1 VGGATPANASRPESS
16 QTLDRGIRVLE
27 SLARPGY
34 AAGLTIT
41 ELAAE
46 LRVGRPVVYR
56 LVTTLEEH
64 HLVSR
69 DHDGRVRLALGVSR
83 LAAAVTPIVRNEARP
98 VLRQLADAVGA
109 TAHLTI
115 AEGDEALAL
124 VVVEPSWT
132 DFHVA
137 YRSGSRH
144 RLDQGAAGRAILA
157 GRAGRSGVVATDGE
171 LQAGAHGLA
180 VPVLVTTGGV
190 GPDAVDPA
198 AYGQSGEAAQ
208 APGSAPVLGSA
219 PVEASV
225 GVVSLEPLDARTV
238 GPRLQRAARELRAVL
253 R

>member
-1 VGGATPANASRPESS
+1 MAGPAAARGESS

-27 SLARPGY
+27 ALAGGDEP
-34 AAGLTIT
+34 AGLTIT
-41 ELAAE
+41 ELATR
-46 LRVGRPVVYR
+46 LGVGRPVVYR

-69 DHDGRVRLALGVSR
+69 AVDGRVRLALGVSR
-83 LAAAVTPIVRNEARP
+83 LASAVTPIVRSEARP
-98 VLRQLADAVGA
+98 VLRDLADGVGA

-132 DFHVA
+132 DVHIA
-137 YRSGSRH
+137 YRTGARH

-157 GRAGRSGVVATDGE
+157 GRAGEGGIVGTDGE

-180 VPVLVTTGGV
+180 VSLST
-190 GPDAVDPA
+190 A
-198 AYGQSGEAAQ
+198 AAP
-208 APGSAPVLGSA
+208 APGG
-219 PVEASV
+219 VEASV
-225 GVVSLEPLDARTV
+225 GVVSLEPLDVRIV
-238 GPRLQRAARELRAVL
+238 GPRLERAARALRAVL

>member
-1 VGGATPANASRPESS
+1 MPAGEVTPRSETS

-27 SLARPGY
+27 ALAEGGES
-34 AAGLTIT
+34 AGLTVT
-41 ELAAE
+41 ELAAT
-46 LRVGRPVVYR
+46 LGVGRPVVYR
-56 LVTTLEEH
+56 LVATLEGH

-69 DHDGRVRLALGVSR
+69 SADGRVRLALGISR
-83 LAAAVTPIVRNEARP
+83 LASAVTPIVRSEARP
-98 VLRQLADAVGA
+98 VLRELADAVGA

-137 YRSGSRH
+137 YRSGARH

-157 GRAGRSGVVATDGE
+157 GRAGDPGPVATDGE

-180 VPVLVTTGGV
+180 VPLAAGGTQ
-190 GPDAVDPA
+190 G
-198 AYGQSGEAAQ
+198 G
-208 APGSAPVLGSA
+208 
-219 PVEASV
+219 VEASV
-225 GVVSLEPLDARTV
+225 GVVSLQPLDARAV
-238 GPRLQRAARELRAVL
+238 GPRLERAARTLRAVL

>member
-1 VGGATPANASRPESS
+1 MTTEARPGRAESS
-16 QTLDRGIRVLE
+16 KTLDRGIRLLE
-27 SLARPGY
+27 LLGRPGLT
-34 AAGLTIT
+34 AGLTVT

-56 LVTTLEEH
+56 LVATLEDH
-64 HLVSR
+64 RLVAR
-69 DHDGRVRLALGVSR
+69 QADGRVRLGIGISL
-83 LAAAVTPIVRNEARP
+83 LAAAVKPVVRTEARP
-98 VLRQLADAVGA
+98 ILRELADVAGA

-137 YRSGSRH
+137 YRSGARH

-157 GRAGRSGVVATDGE
+157 GRQGRTGLVATDGE

-180 VPVLVTTGGV
+180 MPIGGV
-190 GPDAVDPA
+190 T
-198 AYGQSGEAAQ
+198 EAMGGA
-208 APGSAPVLGSA
+208 
-219 PVEASV
+219 VEASV
-225 GVVSLEPLDARTV
+225 GVVSLQPLDPTAV
-238 GPRLQRAARELRAVL
+238 GPALRRAALALAAVL

>member
-1 VGGATPANASRPESS
+1 MPAPGSEPVRGSARAESS

-27 SLARPGY
+27 ALAGESGPT
-34 AAGLTIT
+34 GLTVT
-41 ELAAE
+41 ELAAA
-46 LRVGRPVVYR
+46 LGVGRPVVYR

-64 HLVSR
+64 RLVSR
-69 DHDGRVRLALGVSR
+69 ATDGRVRLGLGVSR
-83 LAAAVTPIVRNEARP
+83 LASAVTPIVRAEARP
-98 VLRQLADAVGA
+98 VLRELADAVGA

-137 YRSGSRH
+137 YRSGARH

-157 GRAGRSGVVATDGE
+157 GRAGRSGPVSTDGE

-180 VPVLVTTGGV
+180 VPLGV
-190 GPDAVDPA
+190 GAEP
-198 AYGQSGEAAQ
+198 
-208 APGSAPVLGSA
+208 PGG
-219 PVEASV
+219 VEASV
-225 GVVSLEPLDARTV
+225 GVVSLEPVDARTV
-238 GPRLQRAARELRAVL
+238 GPHLRRAAEALRGIL